1 MQEPALDTAIA
12 TQTVAAFLDALAA
25 KQSTPGGGSA
35 AALAAGQGAALLSM
49 VLNFT
54 VGRKRHAQREAVL
67 QEILQRTETL
77 RAAALALADADA
89 QAFRAVMRCY
99 RLPAGS
105 EPEKAARQAALEE
118 ALYAAAAVPMQVM
131 QHCRTLMR
139 DAKTIGEWGNRTV
152 LTDVLIGAHLLYAA
166 AVSSETNILIN
177 LKAAAPSQRRAAQR
191 ATTQALKRDL
201 QALWAEIA
209 EIVNARLTLH
219 A

>member
-1 MQEPALDTAIA
+1 MDTAIA

-25 KQSTPGGGSA
+25 KRSTPGGGAA

-54 VGRKRHAQREAVL
+54 VGRKRYAQHEAVL

-89 QAFRAVMRCY
+89 QAFHAVMRCY

-139 DAKTIGEWGNRTV
+139 DAKTIGELGHRTV

-166 AVSSETNILIN
+166 ALSSETNILIN
-177 LKAAAPSQRRAAQR
+177 MQAAASSQRRATQR
-191 ATTQALKRDL
+191 AATQTLKRDL
-201 QALWAEIA
+201 QALWTEIA
-209 EIVNARLTLH
+209 AIVNDRLTLH